1 MKLLEANFGGV
12 MYNFEVVILALC
24 LFDRQIFTRFS
35 QFLKTSH
42 RILGAVVRQIIQDYN
57 NIPLI

>member
-1 MKLLEANFGGV
+1 MKSLDANFGGV

-24 LFDRQIFTRFS
+24 LFDRNFFSRFS

-42 RILGAVVRQIIQDYN
+42 RILGAVIRQIIQDFN
-57 NIPLI
+57 HITMI